1 MKLKAIYCALVLT
14 QVTACGGG
22 SETNS
27 NNNSS
32 GGSSNPPVTTYPPV
46 TKDMTVTS
54 SVESISLGENK
65 AVTFILTAHDETGTL
80 SIDLSKYAGIGSV
93 SSVING
99 STISITYSLPDIDN
113 NVSEEIPI
121 TVRDSDDEVAFNIPV
136 SAINTSGEITLDKI
150 KTLRN
155 AIEQRAVY
163 NDILL
168 AAKSY
173 SAMQYLNGEIS
184 KSTLI
189 KQSESLASAKSE
201 SFMWGF
207 DVYMDV
213 NVERI
218 DERIVNYENSEIAE
232 PELETLFYSIRDKL
246 TNGAAYLIE
255 ATNGIAEQSS
265 STPLFPSYIVSASPL
280 GVSGFIGN
288 EQYGSWQGDDW
299 VFTEEY
305 QLLNNVVKSPCY
317 SN

>member
-22 SETNS
+22 SEANS
-27 NNNSS
+27 YD
-32 GGSSNPPVTTYPPV
+32 GSVNPPTGTNPPVN
-46 TKDMTVTS
+46 KDMTVTS
-54 SVESISLGENK
+54 SVERINLGESEE
-65 AVTFILTAHDETGTL
+65 VTFTLTAHDETGTL
-80 SIDLSKYAGIGSV
+80 SVDLSQYAGIGSV

-99 STISITYSLPDIDN
+99 SIISVTYSLPVLN
-113 NVSEEIPI
+113 NNASEDIPI
-121 TVRDSDDEVAFNIPV
+121 TVKDSDDEIAFSVPV
-136 SAINTSGEITLDKI
+136 SAINTSGEIILNKV
-150 KTLRN
+150 KVLRN
-155 AIEQRAVY
+155 TIEQQTVY

-184 KSTLI
+184 KSTSI

-213 NVERI
+213 NVGRI
-218 DERIVNYENSEIAE
+218 DERIANYQNSEIAE

-255 ATNGIAEQSS
+255 AANEIAEQSGNTS
-265 STPLFPSYIVSASPL
+265 PFPSYIVSASSL

-288 EQYGSWQGDDW
+288 EQYGSWEGDTW
-299 VFTEEY
+299 VFKQEY
-305 QLLNNVVKSPCY
+305 QLLNQVVTSPCY
-317 SN
+317 IN

>member
-1 MKLKAIYCALVLT
+1 MKLKAIYCAIALT

-22 SETNS
+22 SEANS

-32 GGSSNPPVTTYPPV
+32 GGSGNPPVTTNPPV

-54 SVESISLGENK
+54 SVERITLGENEE
-65 AVTFILTAHDETGTL
+65 VTFTLTAHDETGAL
-80 SIDLSKYAGIGSV
+80 SADLTQYAGIGSV

-99 STISITYSLPDIDN
+99 STISITYSLPDMDN
-113 NVSEEIPI
+113 NASEDIPI
-121 TVRDSDDEVAFNIPV
+121 TVKDSDDEVELSIPV
-136 SAINTSGEITLDKI
+136 SAINTSGEVTLGKV
-150 KTLRN
+150 KAFRN
-155 AIEQRAVY
+155 AIEQRSVY

-184 KSTLI
+184 KSTSI

-201 SFMWGF
+201 SYMWGF

-213 NVERI
+213 NVGRI
-218 DERIVNYENSEIAE
+218 DERIANYENSEIAE
-232 PELETLFYSIRDKL
+232 PELDTLFYSIRDKL

-255 ATNGIAEQSS
+255 AANEVAVQSGN
-265 STPLFPSYIVSASPL
+265 TPPFPSYIVSTSPL

-288 EQYGSWQGDDW
+288 EQYGSWEGDNW
-299 VFTEEY
+299 VFKQEY
-305 QLLNNVVKSPCY
+305 LLLNNVINSPCY